1 MHGNLEPP
9 SQPLLEPL
17 LKLREHYARLVEDH
31 ERKARLARTQL
42 AHLEVLLSNWSAL
55 HSKDSPVTVET
66 LPQTGTRS
74 NDISLL
80 LSQSNGISQLLDS
93 DSMKSEFEQEDN
105 PELDNSLPVE
115 SYTLED
121 KAAKTSPSA
130 KTAAESKDYPNL
142 GSDVPML
149 PQYEHLTRI
158 QAIEKVLEEHKGSVC
173 HIDFIVRSLYG
184 DLDPKLFKVVK
195 GRVHS
200 TLSHGREKDYWASV
214 PDEQACY
221 TLDLSLVPSKNKKSK
236 SKSGKQTPKKPFVLP
251 KTQRFPLL
259 PQYKG
264 KFLIEAVESF
274 LEQYQGEI
282 FSVDEIMDG
291 IYGKLDDQQR
301 REVKSAVLNELS
313 RGHRI
318 GRFSRVPDQV
328 GFYTW
333 DAKLL

>member
-1 MHGNLEPP
+1 M
-9 SQPLLEPL
+9 
-17 LKLREHYARLVEDH
+17 LK
-31 ERKARLARTQL
+31 K
-42 AHLEVLLSNWSAL
+42 
-55 HSKDSPVTVET
+55 
-66 LPQTGTRS
+66 
-74 NDISLL
+74 
-80 LSQSNGISQLLDS
+80 
-93 DSMKSEFEQEDN
+93 
-105 PELDNSLPVE
+105 
-115 SYTLED
+115 
-121 KAAKTSPSA
+121 
-130 KTAAESKDYPNL
+130 
-142 GSDVPML
+142 
-149 PQYEHLTRI
+149 YEHLTRI
-158 QAIEKVLEEHKGSVC
+158 QAIEKVLEEHKGNVC

-200 TLSHGREKDYWASV
+200 TLSHGREKNYWASV

-221 TLDLSLVPSKNKKSK
+221 TLDLSLVPSKNKK
-236 SKSGKQTPKKPFVLP
+236 GKAKAAKQPPKQAFVLP

-264 KFLIEAVESF
+264 MFLIEAVESF

-291 IYGKLDDQQR
+291 IYGTLNDEQR
-301 REVKSAVLNELS
+301 REIKSAVLNELS

-333 DAKLL
+333 DAELL